1 MPLVITPEVGI
12 PLPFDVTPEEVE
24 TFRDRAK
31 AACQTILELIES
43 GAKAPEMDDSV
54 SQEAHKLFAAEK
66 PISVAKTPPAVILKL
81 ESLLTIYDHEFLD
94 AQRRITN
101 FVTNR
106 LMEETENEDAG
117 KRLRALELLGKK
129 VNMFSDKIE
138 VTVKQKP
145 AEEIEAELARLLE
158 RYVGEAIL
166 VEAKEVDEFDELDE
180 LMSKPP
186 SPLEIDLDAELGFTD
201 DEEIND
207 EQPTESIRED

>member
-12 PLPFDVTPEEVE
+12 PLPFDVTPEEVV
-24 TFRDRAK
+24 TFRERAK

-43 GAKAPEMDDSV
+43 GAEMPEMDDKTSE
-54 SQEAHKLFAAEK
+54 EAHKLFAAEK

-81 ESLLTIYDHEFLD
+81 ESLLTTYDHEFLD

-117 KRLRALELLGKK
+117 KRLKALELLGKK
-129 VNMFSDKIE
+129 VGMFSDRME

-158 RYVGEAIL
+158 RYVGEAIP
-166 VEAKEVDEFDELDE
+166 VEATEVEDRPL
-180 LMSKPP
+180 
-186 SPLEIDLDAELGFTD
+186 SPLEIDLDAELGLKD
-201 DEEIND
+201 DD
-207 EQPTESIRED
+207 EQPAESVRED

>member
-1 MPLVITPEVGI
+1 
-12 PLPFDVTPEEVE
+12 
-24 TFRDRAK
+24 
-31 AACQTILELIES
+31 
-43 GAKAPEMDDSV
+43 
-54 SQEAHKLFAAEK
+54 
-66 PISVAKTPPAVILKL
+66 
-81 ESLLTIYDHEFLD
+81 
-94 AQRRITN
+94 
-101 FVTNR
+101 
-106 LMEETENEDAG
+106 MEETENEDAG

-207 EQPTESIRED
+207 EQPTEPLRED

>member
-1 MPLVITPEVGI
+1 V
-12 PLPFDVTPEEVE
+12 
-24 TFRDRAK
+24 
-31 AACQTILELIES
+31 
-43 GAKAPEMDDSV
+43 
-54 SQEAHKLFAAEK
+54 LFAAEK
-66 PISVAKTPPAVILKL
+66 PISVAKIPPAVILKL
-81 ESLLTIYDHEFLD
+81 ESLLTTYDHEFLD

-117 KRLRALELLGKK
+117 KRLRALEMLGKK
-129 VNMFSDKIE
+129 VGMFSDKIE

-166 VEAKEVDEFDELDE
+166 VEAKEVDGFDELDE

-201 DEEIND
+201 DEEVDD

>member
-31 AACQTILELIES
+31 AACKTILELVES
-43 GAKAPEMDDSV
+43 GAEMPEMDDSV

-66 PISVAKTPPAVILKL
+66 PISVAKTPPAAILKL
-81 ESLLTIYDHEFLD
+81 EALLSSYDHEFLD

-117 KRLRALELLGKK
+117 KRLKALELLGKK
-129 VNMFSDKIE
+129 VGMFSDRME

-158 RYVGEAIL
+158 RYVSDAIP
-166 VEAKEVDEFDELDE
+166 VEAKEVEDD
-180 LMSKPP
+180 KPL
-186 SPLEIDLDAELGFTD
+186 SPLEIDLDAELGLKD
-201 DEEIND
+201 DEEFDD
-207 EQPTESIRED
+207 EQPAESIRED

>member
-43 GAKAPEMDDSV
+43 GAEMPEMDDSV

-66 PISVAKTPPAVILKL
+66 PINVAKTPPPIVLKL
-81 ESLLTIYDHEFLD
+81 EALLSSYDHEFLD

-129 VNMFSDKIE
+129 VGMFSDRMEI
-138 VTVKQKP
+138 TVKQKP
-145 AEEIEAELARLLE
+145 VEEIEAELARLLNS
-158 RYVGEAIL
+158 YVGDAIP
-166 VEAKEVDEFDELDE
+166 VEAKEVKDGPPDPLD
-180 LMSKPP
+180 
-186 SPLEIDLDAELGFTD
+186 IDLDAELGLKND
-201 DEEIND
+201 DEHA
-207 EQPTESIRED
+207 TESVRED

>member
-12 PLPFDVTPEEVE
+12 PLPFDVTPEEVV
-24 TFRDRAK
+24 TFRERAK

-43 GAKAPEMDDSV
+43 GAEMPEMDDKTSE
-54 SQEAHKLFAAEK
+54 EAHKLFAAEK

-81 ESLLTIYDHEFLD
+81 EALLSTYDHEFLD

-117 KRLRALELLGKK
+117 KRLKALELLGKK
-129 VNMFSDKIE
+129 VGMFSDRME

-158 RYVGEAIL
+158 RYVGEAIP
-166 VEAKEVDEFDELDE
+166 VEATEVEDRPL
-180 LMSKPP
+180 
-186 SPLEIDLDAELGFTD
+186 SPLEIDLDAELGLKD
-201 DEEIND
+201 DD
-207 EQPTESIRED
+207 EQPAESVRED

>member
-1 MPLVITPEVGI
+1 MPLVITPEIGI

-31 AACQTILELIES
+31 AACKTILDLIES
-43 GAKAPEMDDSV
+43 GAQVPEMDDST

-81 ESLLTIYDHEFLD
+81 ESLLTTYDHEFLD

-117 KRLRALELLGKK
+117 KRLKALELLGKK
-129 VNMFSDKIE
+129 VGMFSDKME

-158 RYVGEAIL
+158 RYVGDAIP
-166 VEAKEVDEFDELDE
+166 VEAKEVDELDE
-180 LMSKPP
+180 LVSKPS

-201 DEEIND
+201 DEEFDD
-207 EQPTESIRED
+207 EQPTESVRED

>member
-31 AACQTILELIES
+31 AACKTILDLIES
-43 GAKAPEMDDSV
+43 GAQVPEMDDTT

-81 ESLLTIYDHEFLD
+81 ESLLTTYDHEFLD

-117 KRLRALELLGKK
+117 KRLKALELLGKK
-129 VNMFSDKIE
+129 VGMFSDKME

-145 AEEIEAELARLLE
+145 AEEIEAVLARLLE
-158 RYVGEAIL
+158 RYVGDAIP
-166 VEAKEVDEFDELDE
+166 VEAKEVDELDE
-180 LMSKPP
+180 LVSKPP

-201 DEEIND
+201 DEEFDD
-207 EQPTESIRED
+207 EQPTESVRED

>member
-31 AACQTILELIES
+31 AACKTILDLIES
-43 GAKAPEMDDSV
+43 GAQVPEMDDST

-81 ESLLTIYDHEFLD
+81 ESLLTTYDHEFLD

-117 KRLRALELLGKK
+117 KRLKALELLGKK
-129 VNMFSDKIE
+129 VGMFSDKME

-158 RYVGEAIL
+158 RYVGDAIP
-166 VEAKEVDEFDELDE
+166 VEAKEVDELDE
-180 LMSKPP
+180 LVSKPP

-201 DEEIND
+201 DEEFDD

>member
-1 MPLVITPEVGI
+1 
-12 PLPFDVTPEEVE
+12 
-24 TFRDRAK
+24 
-31 AACQTILELIES
+31 
-43 GAKAPEMDDSV
+43 
-54 SQEAHKLFAAEK
+54 
-66 PISVAKTPPAVILKL
+66 
-81 ESLLTIYDHEFLD
+81 
-94 AQRRITN
+94 
-101 FVTNR
+101 VTNR

-117 KRLRALELLGKK
+117 KRLRALEMLGKK
-129 VNMFSDKIE
+129 VGMFSDKIE

-166 VEAKEVDEFDELDE
+166 VEAKEVDGFDE

-201 DEEIND
+201 DEEVDD

>member
-1 MPLVITPEVGI
+1 MPLVITPELGI
-12 PLPFDVTPEEVE
+12 PLPFDVTPEEVV
-24 TFRDRAK
+24 TFRERAK

-43 GAKAPEMDDSV
+43 GAKMPDMDDKTSE
-54 SQEAHKLFAAEK
+54 EAHKLFAAEK

-81 ESLLTIYDHEFLD
+81 EALLSTYDHEFLD

-117 KRLRALELLGKK
+117 KRLKALELLGKK
-129 VNMFSDKIE
+129 VGMFSDRME

-158 RYVGEAIL
+158 RYVGEAIP
-166 VEAKEVDEFDELDE
+166 VEATEVED
-180 LMSKPP
+180 KPL
-186 SPLEIDLDAELGFTD
+186 SPLEIDLDAELGLKD
-201 DEEIND
+201 DD
-207 EQPTESIRED
+207 EQPAESVRED

>member
-1 MPLVITPEVGI
+1 MPLVITPELGI
-12 PLPFDVTPEEVE
+12 PLPFDVTPEEVV
-24 TFRDRAK
+24 TFRERAK

-43 GAKAPEMDDSV
+43 GAKMPDMDDKTSE
-54 SQEAHKLFAAEK
+54 EAHKLFAAEK

-81 ESLLTIYDHEFLD
+81 ESLLSAYDHEFLD

-117 KRLRALELLGKK
+117 KRLKALELLGKK
-129 VNMFSDKIE
+129 VGMFSDRME

-158 RYVGEAIL
+158 RYVGEAIP
-166 VEAKEVDEFDELDE
+166 VEATEVED
-180 LMSKPP
+180 KPL
-186 SPLEIDLDAELGFTD
+186 SPLEIDLDAELGLKD
-201 DEEIND
+201 DD
-207 EQPTESIRED
+207 EQPAESVRED